1 MDFEVWDSP
10 VADEFV
16 RIIGSSLDPS
26 DKDADEQLEGSD
38 QSQEE
43 ARIPISDVYERAASY
58 IADFQATRGDIIRA
72 TPCYEALR
80 GFGWAFRFPKAAD
93 YHRSFPTDKIQEFWS
108 HSWHGSALR
117 KISTVM
123 VQKNGLAAIS
133 AGTLASLLLV
143 CLFVAGYLPG
153 YERAP
158 FQQTGRDSYLF
169 GIWGMVG
176 GTLVAIVTLI
186 GWQCRTPIFVDV
198 MCIHQSDPGLK
209 SEALLSMGAFLQSS
223 ESLHVWW
230 DETFVERLW
239 CVFEVGAFLGSCK
252 LSDSGR
258 AKTLVIRPTM
268 LGTSSIATFFSLFVA
283 HVSFMVIPFDDLLLG
298 WIIFSVLFLAGGHF
312 AARSLRSYFAA
323 VEGMLVQLRNF
334 RIREAKCQCCME
346 GHTEDDSNPY
356 CDREIISI
364 CIRKWFGT
372 ESAFEKLVATDVSA
386 ALARALG
393 DSSFS
398 YRWLLMV
405 SAPFY
410 WGYMDQ
416 VAARLRAGDMK
427 DAAVT
432 AIITLTFSFL
442 AFPFIGRLGIILA
455 CKARRQRQQ
464 LWANE
469 LVTFAVFV
477 AGFPVAGAILTMPH
491 GGTMAAAEAKVRV
504 EGLREWL
511 QSGEGTFDIQQKYAE
526 IFYGWGYTS
535 VPVTLVS
542 CEGRGPTSLFV
553 LLVLAGFGM

>member
-1 MDFEVWDSP
+1 MEFELLDAP
-10 VADEFV
+10 VQGELV
-16 RIIGSSLDPS
+16 RIIGSGLEPS
-26 DKDADEQLEGSD
+26 DIDEEEKLEASD
-38 QSQEE
+38 QSQVEVS
-43 ARIPISDVYERAASY
+43 IPLSDRYQRAAGY
-58 IADFQATRGDIIRA
+58 IADFQATRQDIIRA
-72 TPCYEALR
+72 VPCYEALR
-80 GFGWAFRFPKAAD
+80 GFGRAFRYHKPTD
-93 YHRSFPTDKIQEFWS
+93 YQRSFPTDKIQEFWS
-108 HSWHGSALR
+108 HSWHGSTPR
-117 KISTVM
+117 KISTVI

-143 CLFVAGYLPG
+143 CLFVGGYLPG

-176 GTLVAIVTLI
+176 GTFVTIVTLI
-186 GWQCRTPIFVDV
+186 CWQCRTPVFVDV

-209 SEALLSMGAFLQSS
+209 AEALLSMGALLQSS

-239 CVFEVGAFLGSCK
+239 CVFEVGAFLGSCTV
-252 LSDSGR
+252 SDSR
-258 AKTLVIRPTM
+258 SAKTLIIRPTM
-268 LGTSSIATFFSLFVA
+268 LGTSSIATFCSLFVA
-283 HVSFMVIPFDDLLLG
+283 ILSFMVIPFDNLLLG
-298 WIIFSVLFLAGGHF
+298 WVIFSVLFLSLGHF

-323 VEGMLVQLRNF
+323 VESMLVQLRNF
-334 RIREAKCQCCME
+334 RIRDAKCQCCTV
-346 GHTEDDSNPY
+346 GHPEDDSNPY
-356 CDREIISI
+356 CDREIINL

-416 VAARLRAGDMK
+416 VAARLRAGDMR

-432 AIITLTFSFL
+432 AIVTLTFSFL

-469 LVTFAVFV
+469 LVTFAVFA
-477 AGFPVAGAILTMPH
+477 AGFPVAGAILTMQSLLL
-491 GGTMAAAEAKVRV
+491 RV
-504 EGLREWL
+504 M
-511 QSGEGTFDIQQKYAE
+511 D
-526 IFYGWGYTS
+526 
-535 VPVTLVS
+535 P
-542 CEGRGPTSLFV
+542 
-553 LLVLAGFGM
+553 LAGASMFAAINLILLLTLLRQCSRMSLLSQDAQ